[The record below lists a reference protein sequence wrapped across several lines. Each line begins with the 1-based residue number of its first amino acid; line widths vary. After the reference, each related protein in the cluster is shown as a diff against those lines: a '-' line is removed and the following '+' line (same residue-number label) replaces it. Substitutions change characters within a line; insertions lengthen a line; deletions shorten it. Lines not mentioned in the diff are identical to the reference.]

1 MEASVRNNMQPN
13 AVYWLVAAFV
23 VSFFAVGFPYWQIP
37 YAKVSLPNTLYGPGL
52 LVVGVLAAAVR
63 AFGKGRL
70 LAVIIAA
77 GAAVTSPILLARVAV
92 DTAKDPT
99 SHNLWPFEF
108 IIAAVIG
115 VLCSSAGALVGS
127 LPVLLSRHKDVA

>member
-1 MEASVRNNMQPN
+1 MTLRA
-13 AVYWLVAAFV
+13 AFWLGAAFV
-23 VSFFAVGFPYWQIP
+23 ISFFAVGFPYWQIP
-37 YAKVSLPNTLYGPGL
+37 YAKVSLPSTLYGAGL

-63 AFGKGRL
+63 AVGKARL
-70 LAVIIAA
+70 LAVIFVV
-77 GAAVTSPILLARVAV
+77 GAAVPAPILARIAV

-108 IIAAVIG
+108 VIAAVIG

-127 LPVLLSRHKDVA
+127 LPAFFSRQNGAA

>member
-1 MEASVRNNMQPN
+1 MKLR
-13 AVYWLVAAFV
+13 AVFWLVAAFV
-23 VSFFAVGFPYWQIP
+23 ISFFAVGFPYWQIT
-37 YAKVSLPNTLYGPGL
+37 YAKVSLPSTLYGTGL
-52 LVVGVLAAAVR
+52 VVVGVLAAAAR
-63 AFGKGRL
+63 AIGKARIL
-70 LAVIIAA
+70 TVILAV
-77 GAAVTSPILLARVAV
+77 GAAVPARILARVAV

-127 LPVLLSRHKDVA
+127 LPTFFSRRNGAA

>member
-1 MEASVRNNMQPN
+1 MQPH

-23 VSFFAVGFPYWQIP
+23 ISFFAVGLPYWQIP
-37 YAKVSLPNTLYGPGL
+37 YAKVSLPNTLYGMGL
-52 LVVGVLAAAVR
+52 LVVGVLAAAAR
-63 AFGKGRL
+63 AFGKARL
-70 LAVIIAA
+70 LAVVLAV
-77 GAAVTSPILLARVAV
+77 GAAVPAPILARIAV

-115 VLCSSAGALVGS
+115 VLCSSAGTLVGS
-127 LPVLLSRHKDVA
+127 LPALLSHRNGAA

>member
-1 MEASVRNNMQPN
+1 MKLRALF
-13 AVYWLVAAFV
+13 WLVAAFV
-23 VSFFAVGFPYWQIP
+23 ISFFAVGFPYWQMP
-37 YAKVSLPNTLYGPGL
+37 YAKVSLPSTLYGMGL
-52 LVVGVLAAAVR
+52 VVVGVLAAAARAVGKVR
-63 AFGKGRL
+63 F
-70 LAVIIAA
+70 LAVILAV
-77 GAAVTSPILLARVAV
+77 GAAVPAPILARIAV

-127 LPVLLSRHKDVA
+127 LPVLLSRHKDAA

>member
-1 MEASVRNNMQPN
+1 MTLRSVS
-13 AVYWLVAAFV
+13 WLVAAFV
-23 VSFFAVGFPYWQIP
+23 ISFFAVGFSYWQVP
-37 YAKVSLPNTLYGPGL
+37 YAKVSLPSTLYGTGL
-52 LVVGVLAAAVR
+52 LVVGVLAAA
-63 AFGKGRL
+63 ACAIGKARIL
-70 LAVIIAA
+70 SVILAV
-77 GAAVTSPILLARVAV
+77 GAAVPAPILARIAA

-127 LPVLLSRHKDVA
+127 LPAFFSRHNRAA

>member
-1 MEASVRNNMQPN
+1 MKPHA
-13 AVYWLVAAFV
+13 AYWLVAAFV
-23 VSFFAVGFPYWQIP
+23 ISFFAVGFPYWQIP
-37 YAKVSLPNTLYGPGL
+37 YAKVSLPSTLYGMGL
-52 LVVGVLAAAVR
+52 VVVGVLAAVAR
-63 AFGKGRL
+63 AIGKARL
-70 LAVIIAA
+70 LAVIL
-77 GAAVTSPILLARVAV
+77 AVGVAVPAPILVRITV

-127 LPVLLSRHKDVA
+127 LPAFFSRRNGVA

>member
-1 MEASVRNNMQPN
+1 MRNNMQPN
-13 AVYWLVAAFV
+13 AVYWLAAAFV

-37 YAKVSLPNTLYGPGL
+37 YAKISLPSTLYGTGL
-52 LVVGVLAAAVR
+52 LVVGILAAAAR
-63 AFGKGRL
+63 AFGKARL
-70 LAVIIAA
+70 LAVILAID
-77 GAAVTSPILLARVAV
+77 GAVPASILARIAV

-108 IIAAVIG
+108 IIAAVLG

-127 LPVLLSRHKDVA
+127 LPARLSRHKNTA

>member
-1 MEASVRNNMQPN
+1 M
-13 AVYWLVAAFV
+13 YWLIATFV

-37 YAKVSLPNTLYGPGL
+37 YAKVSLPSTLYGTGL
-52 LVVGVLAAAVR
+52 LVVGVLAAAAR
-63 AFGKGRL
+63 TFGKARL
-70 LAVIIAA
+70 LAVILVI
-77 GAAVTSPILLARVAV
+77 GAAVPAPILARVAV

-127 LPVLLSRHKDVA
+127 LPAFLSRHNGTA